1 MNILVIGNGFDLA
14 HGFETKYSDFLDFLE
29 FVEEIKTHIDDTKTI
44 GKYYNK
50 NYKEFFI
57 KNYEND
63 ENTINRILS
72 YTKNNFWIEHFKNRK
87 NIIGERWIDF
97 EKEISNMLNKLVF
110 SDKMDSIF
118 YNLFEK
124 VVDIFKNVI
133 NSEKMDAYLIEKFS
147 LLENIITIS
156 PDEKANIEAMIKNNK
171 DINEDTYSI
180 SKDDYNTI
188 LKYIIIAL
196 EDDLIRLI
204 RVFEMYIC
212 LVINRQKINKI
223 SEDII
228 SIPFPVKVVSFN
240 YTRTYL
246 KIFDYVSRDIEKFKQ
261 YNPTIQVDIY
271 SNTIPKEKDVLYIHG
286 SANEEKMNSNLK
298 IEENYDD
305 MILGVYEELK
315 DEKNLCD
322 DFIFFKKYYQRIL
335 KNTDSNN
342 ESEEDFNNRVP
353 EENKKFTY
361 KRCLDN
367 IKNSCVYIYGHSLD
381 VSDNDILEKLI
392 VDSNKTIIYYHNRET
407 NKIQIINLIK
417 MLGQKKLVEYRNS
430 GKIIFRK
437 QKDEFIHLRD

>member
-1 MNILVIGNGFDLA
+1 M
-14 HGFETKYSDFLDFLE
+14 DFLE
-29 FVEEIKTHIDDTKTI
+29 LVEDIKAHIGDTKTI
-44 GKYYNK
+44 GKYYIN

-72 YTKNNFWIEHFKNRK
+72 NTKNNFWIEHFKNRK

-97 EKEISNMLNKLVF
+97 ETEISNVLKKLVF

-118 YNLFEK
+118 YNLFEM
-124 VVDIFKNVI
+124 VVDIFKNVT
-133 NSEKMDAYLIEKFS
+133 NSEIMDEYPIEKFS

-156 PDEKANIEAMIKNNK
+156 PDENDNIREIINKNINK
-171 DINEDTYSI
+171 DTCSI
-180 SKDDYNTI
+180 SKEEYNTI
-188 LKYIIIAL
+188 LKYIIMAL

-212 LVINRQKINKI
+212 LVINRQDINKI

-228 SIPFPVKVVSFN
+228 SIPLPVKVVSFN

-246 KIFDYVSRDIEKFKQ
+246 KIFEYVSEDIQKFNQ
-261 YNPTIQVDIY
+261 YNSTIRADIY
-271 SNTIPKEKDVLYIHG
+271 SSTIPKEKDVLYIHG
-286 SANEEKMNSNLK
+286 SANEENMNSQLK
-298 IEENYDD
+298 IEENNDD

-322 DFIFFKKYYQRIL
+322 NFIFFKKYYQRIL
-335 KNTDSNN
+335 KNTDRNN
-342 ESEEDFNNRVP
+342 ESEEEFNNRVP
-353 EENKKFTY
+353 EENRKFTY

-367 IKNSCVYIYGHSLD
+367 IKNCCVYIYGHSLD

-392 VDSNKTIIYYHNRET
+392 TDSNKTIIYYHNRET

-437 QKDEFIHLRD
+437 QKEDFIHLGG